1 MRDVEKT
8 DVLRVMRVRPLLASV
23 GAGLVA
29 SLCCGG
35 SIVFASL
42 GLGLLFGGL
51 GLWRFV
57 PQVLALGALSIVAI
71 NYLTYRH
78 AASRIIAVGGPPER
92 LRASMFESALVGL
105 VGMAASFVLLEWL
118 NHGLV
123 HPEAFLSRPLHGG
136 ALIPGVPND
145 RVACATLAPLALA
158 LLWALPF
165 PGSRREGAPRL
176 VGRIGVALAGA
187 LLAVVLAVDTAATL
201 SPSTAPPHTPITH
214 VRH

>member
-1 MRDVEKT
+1 MRI
-8 DVLRVMRVRPLLASV
+8 RPLFACI

-78 AASRIIAVGGPPER
+78 AASQLIVAGGRPER
-92 LRASMFESALVGL
+92 LRASMFASSFVGL
-105 VGMAASFVLLEWL
+105 LAMAASFLLLEWL
-118 NHGLV
+118 NHAVV
-123 HPEAFLSRPLHGG
+123 HREAFLSLPKYGG
-136 ALIPGVPND
+136 AVIPGVPND
-145 RVACATLAPLALA
+145 WVAYATLAPLALG

-165 PGSRREGAPRL
+165 PGSPRKGAPRL
-176 VGRIGVALAGA
+176 VGRIGVALASA

-201 SPSTAPPHTPITH
+201 SPSTAPPHTPVTH